1 MRRAVGAAVLASFA
15 MYLRTLSHYFVSDD
29 FLNRER
35 NTLVTLA
42 DAFHFFSTSD
52 VDFYR
57 PIPRLHFGILQGLF
71 VDQAGPWNFAGL
83 ALHALASAL
92 AALLAIDLLGP
103 RARTAAMFAGL
114 FFALHFIHVEAV
126 VWASGVTS
134 VYDAIFLF
142 AAILWFRRARRTG
155 SIRARTLSVIA
166 FAGALLSK
174 ESAVVLALLLPLT
187 TALAPIT
194 GREGRATSKWMTFP
208 EALPYLI
215 LLVAHAVIV
224 LPIDRGGDLSPYRM
238 SIGANVLKNAAFF
251 FLGNFVPLRYFELQ
265 QLWSASQPNGV
276 DAFATFVSGMIRHPL
291 WIAGIVAGAA
301 AIGFAAWRGGRN
313 AHLFLLWILA
323 ASAPY
328 VFLGGSGERFLYV
341 PSFGACAL
349 LGMACAWI
357 RQHRATFPGR
367 AAGSYAAIALLFAM
381 QIFGNLDR
389 QDDWLTAAK
398 WTRGIVSRWSY
409 LRGIDSER
417 TIEFVGVPDRYRSAW
432 VFRNGFS
439 SMVRTH
445 WQGRDYWREEERGT
459 HQPAA
464 MRMGVMLNPAGNVGM
479 LPADLMPPDSS
490 MAGGVPSGLGSP

>member
-1 MRRAVGAAVLASFA
+1 VRRAVGAAFLASFA

-42 DAFHFFSTSD
+42 DAFHFLSTAD

-57 PIPRLHFGILQGLF
+57 PIPRLHFGILQGF
-71 VDQAGPWNFAGL
+71 FADQAVPWNFAGI

-92 AALLAIDLLGP
+92 AALLAFDLMGP
-103 RARTAAMFAGL
+103 RARTAAMFTGL
-114 FFALHFIHVEAV
+114 FFAVHFIHVEAV

-142 AAILWFRRARRTG
+142 AAILLFRHARRTG
-155 SIRARTLSVIA
+155 SIRARILSVIA

-174 ESAVVLALLLPLT
+174 ESAVVLAVLLPLT
-187 TALAPIT
+187 TALAPIA
-194 GREGRATSKWMTFP
+194 GRPGRPTSKWITVS
-208 EALPYLI
+208 EALPYVI
-215 LLVAHAVIV
+215 LLFAHAAIV
-224 LPIDRGGDLSPYRM
+224 LPIDRGGHLSPYRL

-265 QLWSASQPNGV
+265 ELWSASRASGAG
-276 DAFATFVSGMIRHPL
+276 AFAEFLGGVLRHPI
-291 WIAGIVAGAA
+291 WIAGMAAGAA
-301 AIGFAAWRGGRN
+301 AIVLAAWRGGRN
-313 AHLFLLWILA
+313 ARLFLLWMLA

-349 LGMACAWI
+349 LGMAGAWI
-357 RQHRATFPGR
+357 LEHRATWPGR
-367 AAGSYAAIALLFAM
+367 IAGAWAAIALLFAM
-381 QIFGNLDR
+381 HIAGNLDR
-389 QDDWLTAAK
+389 QNDWLTAAK
-398 WTRGIVSRWSY
+398 WTRGIVARWSY
-409 LRGIDSER
+409 LRGIDAER
-417 TIEFVGVPDRYRSAW
+417 TIEFVGVPDGYRSAW

-445 WQGRDYWREEERGT
+445 WQGREYWREQERGT
-459 HQPAA
+459 HQAAA

-479 LPADLMPPDSS
+479 LPAAMMPPDSS
-490 MAGGVPSGLGSP
+490 AALPETPGPP